1 MRERF
6 AAVLFRL
13 SMLLGRGTERRG
25 GVLTGGGGRG
35 GGYERVYRYLSEAR
49 WSLGTAH
56 SELEFWRK
64 NANYHQE

>member
-13 SMLLGRGTERRG
+13 SMLLGRGTERE
-25 GVLTGGGGRG
+25 GGGANRRGRKG